1 METKQVREICLT
13 GKEDIDMETRGGLW
27 AQAEWGVYLIIVIE
41 SWEDEES
48 VMWGGWLCRGIQSM
62 SQVRMESA
70 CGNSLCR
77 GSDVKKDKEV
87 ISAGG
92 GDRLL

>member
-1 METKQVREICLT
+1 
-13 GKEDIDMETRGGLW
+13 
-27 AQAEWGVYLIIVIE
+27 
-41 SWEDEES
+41 
-48 VMWGGWLCRGIQSM
+48 M

>member
-1 METKQVREICLT
+1 
-13 GKEDIDMETRGGLW
+13 
-27 AQAEWGVYLIIVIE
+27 
-41 SWEDEES
+41 
-48 VMWGGWLCRGIQSM
+48 M

-77 GSDVKKDKEV
+77 GSEAKKDKEV
-87 ISAGG
+87 ISTGG